1 MNILI
6 EAKNLSKTY
15 NGRTVVNNLSIQI
28 CRGEITALIG
38 PNGAGKTTTLSMML
52 GIVPPDKNSGS
63 IKYWREDYK
72 AHLGAQLQS
81 TPFFEGYSAEEN
93 LELFSA
99 LYNMKIGKQQI
110 EDILKKFELF
120 DVRKTSALRLS
131 IGQQKRLAIAVTTLH
146 NPELIILDEPTAG
159 LDPKAKKDIRDMI
172 TRLSQNNI
180 SVIFSSHDL
189 DEVWKV
195 ANRVVFINEGQIALE
210 GNPQEL
216 LENYQTTDLEA
227 LYLQLIEKENKI

>member
-1 MNILI
+1 MDILI
-6 EAKNLSKTY
+6 EAKNLSKSY
-15 NGRTVVNNLSIQI
+15 DGRTVVKNLSIRI
-28 CRGEITALIG
+28 CRGEIVALIG
-38 PNGAGKTTTLSMML
+38 PNGAGKTTTLSMLL
-52 GIVPPDKNSGS
+52 GIVPADRNEDS
-63 IKYWREDYK
+63 IKYWRKDYK
-72 AHLGAQLQS
+72 AHLGVQLQS

-99 LYNMKIGKQQI
+99 LYGLKKSKRQI
-110 EDILKKFELF
+110 QDILKKFELS
-120 DVRKTSALRLS
+120 DVGKTAALRLS
-131 IGQQKRLAIAVTTLH
+131 IGQQKRLAVAVTTLH

-172 TRLSQNNI
+172 TTFSKNNI

-195 ANRVVFINEGQIALE
+195 ASRIVFINKGQIVLE

-216 LENYQTTDLEA
+216 LKHYQTTDLEA
-227 LYLQLIEKENKI
+227 LYLQFMEKEGKS